1 MFVRQETNA
10 SYGFKAPNSVVDTD
24 KKVEVLFPSVD
35 TQSPDYAATINLTVD
50 QLNTIVEVGA
60 LTGNPTINVAVDDEV
75 TKNAEMLLKL
85 TASGGART
93 VTLGTGFSGSA
104 IVVPSGATVYA
115 LLKYDGTNFVVV
127 TSTNDDVQDGAITAA
142 KLATDAVET
151 AKIKNDAVTSDKIAD
166 DAITADHLPQFRS
179 QCVFANHR
187 TSVTKPKPK
196 TRSHAGAGRRCDRA
210 TQAADSPW
218 PLHGGGRYG
227 SRQRKDRPAQRGV
240 DWAHQERSR
249 R

>member
-166 DAITADHLPQFRS
+166 DAITADHLASNAVETAAIKDKNVTLAKLEDGTAGDMLYFNGTAWTKLPKG
-179 QCVFANHR
+179 
-187 TSVTKPKPK
+187 TSGQMLKMNTGATAPEWVT
-196 TRSHAGAGRRCDRA
+196 
-210 TQAADSPW
+210 
-218 PLHGGGRYG
+218 
-227 SRQRKDRPAQRGV
+227 V
-240 DWAHQERSR
+240 
-249 R
+249 

>member
-166 DAITADHLPQFRS
+166 DAITADHLASNAVETAAIKDKNVTLAKLEDGTAGDMLYFNGTAWTKLPKG
-179 QCVFANHR
+179 
-187 TSVTKPKPK
+187 TSGQTLKMNTGATAPEWVT
-196 TRSHAGAGRRCDRA
+196 
-210 TQAADSPW
+210 
-218 PLHGGGRYG
+218 
-227 SRQRKDRPAQRGV
+227 V
-240 DWAHQERSR
+240 
-249 R
+249 